1 MTTRLIGY
9 WLKLD
14 KFRIIILPQVKGDF
28 NLAKNNILSFQ
39 SNFPNENCEQLAE
52 IWEKGAGEGGGGATT
67 ISSAVAIK
75 LESMH
80 SQINFPAGRLH
91 GIKG

>member
-1 MTTRLIGY
+1 MSTLLFNRIFRVKTANN
-9 WLKLD
+9 WQ
-14 KFRIIILPQVKGDF
+14 KF
-28 NLAKNNILSFQ
+28 
-39 SNFPNENCEQLAE
+39 
-52 IWEKGAGEGGGGATT
+52 EKKRGGGQRQFREQWRDVAE
-67 ISSAVAIK
+67 SARAAIK